1 MMHRLTPLA
10 VVLLAACGQPGGG
23 ADRPAETGATATAAA
38 GPAEQACLRA
48 VAARTNNEVV
58 RAEGARARDGGT
70 EVTVL
75 VGADTGVY
83 PPAPWRCVAAAD
95 GTTSDIAFIGGA

>member
-23 ADRPAETGATATAAA
+23 ADRPAPGGPVASAAA
-38 GPAEQACLRA
+38 SPAEQACLRD

-58 RAEGARARDGGT
+58 RVDGTRAAAGGT

-75 VGADTGVY
+75 VGDDTGVY
-83 PPAPWRCVAAAD
+83 PPAPWRCVAAPN